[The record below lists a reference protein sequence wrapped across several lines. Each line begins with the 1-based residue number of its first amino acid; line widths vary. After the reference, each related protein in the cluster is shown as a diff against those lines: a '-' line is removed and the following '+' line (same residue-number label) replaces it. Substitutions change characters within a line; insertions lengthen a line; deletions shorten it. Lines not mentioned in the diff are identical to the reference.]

1 LSVVLQVLAEL
12 KRVLKED
19 AGLELNVS
27 KTSVLPK
34 GVTQQ
39 AAFDA
44 AHNIIHASP
53 ALMLFSPLSVL
64 KVSLVSV
71 CHSQRSGLVC

>member
-1 LSVVLQVLAEL
+1 L
-12 KRVLKED
+12 KKIFSAKGVGGAKRAHKED

-44 AHNIIHASP
+44 AHSIINNSP
-53 ALMLFSPLSVL
+53 ALTQLRGD
-64 KVSLVSV
+64 VSLAS
-71 CHSQRSGLVC
+71 SAL

>member
-1 LSVVLQVLAEL
+1 MLQVLAEL

-44 AHNIIHASP
+44 AFENNIIHASP

-71 CHSQRSGLVC
+71 CHSQRSDLVC